1 MKQRPFAI
9 LILGWLFIAIGAVS
23 LAMDV
28 RFAFTRG
35 GGIDEAWIF
44 LVHALAIVAGAFMLR
59 GADWAR
65 WLALL
70 WMAFHVAI
78 TVMNAWRGFAFHA
91 ILFAGIAYLLFRAD
105 AWAWFRTEKATAS

>member
-44 LVHALAIVAGAFMLR
+44 LVHVKNHAL
-59 GADWAR
+59 
-65 WLALL
+65 
-70 WMAFHVAI
+70 
-78 TVMNAWRGFAFHA
+78 GFP
-91 ILFAGIAYLLFRAD
+91 GP
-105 AWAWFRTEKATAS
+105 W